1 MNVDFNKPM
10 NRVGRAII
18 FLLPLILLIS
28 LSIHLSGDFVYTLDD
43 PYIHL
48 DLAKNAWG
56 GLYGINTG
64 EPAAPS
70 SSILWPFLLEPFTD
84 FSFFEWTPLLINT
97 VCVAVFAD
105 WMVGFLGG
113 FLRPHWAW
121 LATLLAL
128 LSLNVYGLAMTGME
142 HSLQLLLVLA
152 IVLNLAAGKHGFVF
166 LAAAVALP
174 WIRYEGVAISLPVL
188 LYVGLRHDRR
198 AWLAIVV
205 MLAGLA
211 LFSWFLHGLN
221 LGWLPS
227 SVMAKSS
234 SMAGGHSLVAFV
246 QGLLENVADNLTHPP
261 TPFFVIL
268 AAAGFWL
275 AIQKHEWVRG
285 LFLYAM
291 PVALHLCF
299 GRNGWFG
306 RYEVYIVLY
315 VLILAVSESR
325 GFFKTHPYRCI
336 GVAFVGMVACAP
348 LLICTLK
355 TPWASRNVHDQ
366 QWQMA
371 VISSHY
377 LKDNVAVNDLGLVAL
392 RTPHYVL
399 DLWGLGSLEALKA
412 RKRDPSG
419 AWIRPLMDAKHVK
432 YAMVY
437 DEWFKQRPANWRR
450 VASLVLPGRRV
461 TSAGGVVALYATDD
475 PSAQSMRVALSR
487 YQLEHPE
494 EGKMLQLAP

>member
-1 MNVDFNKPM
+1 MNIDSNNPM
-10 NRVGRAII
+10 GRVGRALI
-18 FLLPLILLIS
+18 FLLPLILLVG
-28 LSIHLSGDFVYTLDD
+28 LSIHVSGDFVYTLDD

-48 DLAKNAWG
+48 DLAKNAWR

-84 FSFFEWTPLLINT
+84 FSFFEWMPLVINA
-97 VCVAVFAD
+97 VCVALFAD
-105 WMVGFLGG
+105 WMMGFVGRFL
-113 FLRPHWAW
+113 PSPWTW

-142 HSLQLLLVLA
+142 HSLQLLLVLVIA
-152 IVLNLAAGKHGFVF
+152 LQLVAGKHGFTF
-166 LAAAVALP
+166 LVAAVALP
-174 WIRYEGVAISLPVL
+174 LIRYEGVAISLPVL

-198 AWLAIVV
+198 AWWAIIAMFV
-205 MLAGLA
+205 GLA
-211 LFSWFLHGLN
+211 LFSWFLHDLN

-227 SVMAKSS
+227 SVMVKSS
-234 SMAGGHSLVAFV
+234 SMAGGHSLLGFL
-246 QGLLENVADNLTHPP
+246 QGLLENVVDNLIHPP
-261 TPFFVIL
+261 TPFFALL
-268 AAAGFWL
+268 AVAGFWL
-275 AIQKHEWVRG
+275 AARKRETLRG
-285 LFLYAM
+285 VFLYGL
-291 PVALHLCF
+291 PVVLHLCF

-315 VLILAVSESR
+315 VLVLVVNEFQ
-325 GFFKTHPYRCI
+325 GFFKTHRQQCL
-336 GVAFVGMVACAP
+336 GVAVAGMLACLP
-348 LLICTLK
+348 LLACTLK

-371 VISSHY
+371 VISSRY

-412 RKRDPSG
+412 RKSDPSG
-419 AWIRPLMDAKHVK
+419 TWIRPLMDAKHVK

-450 VASLVLPGRRV
+450 VASLVLSGRRI

-475 PSAQSMRVALSR
+475 QSAQNMRAALSR
-487 YQLEHPE
+487 YQIEHPV
-494 EGKMLQLAP
+494 EGQMLKLEP